1 MRTAF
6 LICGVLA
13 AGSAVA
19 QDTPL
24 QLDDLVVTTATRTE
38 TDLNDAMANVRVVTR
53 DDILRSGATDSIEL
67 LRYFAGIDIARTGGP
82 GQQTSIFM
90 RGAESNHTLVLI
102 DGIRSNP
109 ATIGVPAIQNITPEQ
124 IDRIEIVTGPRSSLY
139 GSDAIGGVI
148 NIITTAATPERAVS
162 IGGGT
167 KNTERA
173 SAQWGVRSGDTVFR
187 AGIDQLRT
195 GGVPTRSADDTD
207 RGFENLSAR
216 LSLSTPLA
224 GGQLIATHWQ
234 ASGDTEYSDFFL
246 NPVTQEFE
254 NQVTTLGWNKTISD
268 HWTTEVIIGRLVDD
282 LQQVESPDSVK
293 STRLSIDWQNTFQV
307 NANHQ
312 LVAGAYLAQETGKA
326 LSFGLGFDEDVD
338 IRAAYVQDQY
348 RNDRFQALVGVR
360 LSDHEAFGN
369 ELTWNAGAGYDVTD
383 QFTVQLDAGRAFRA
397 PDTTDRFGFG
407 GNQGLDAETST
418 QYQLRGIYSLDN
430 GLRISVEAFRNEIDD
445 LIEFDFATFQLF
457 NIAQATIE
465 GVGADLRWVNDR
477 WQVEVGVTHQDAR
490 NAETDTRL
498 LRRAR
503 VTSSARISRR
513 FGQHSVD
520 LSWRSDDARRD
531 FGGVRLAGYGIASIS
546 GRFAL
551 TADLALTARVDNVT
565 DKQFE
570 TAAGFNQLG
579 RSTTVQLRYTF

>member
-1 MRTAF
+1 
-6 LICGVLA
+6 
-13 AGSAVA
+13 
-19 QDTPL
+19 
-24 QLDDLVVTTATRTE
+24 
-38 TDLNDAMANVRVVTR
+38 
-53 DDILRSGATDSIEL
+53 
-67 LRYFAGIDIARTGGP
+67 
-82 GQQTSIFM
+82 
-90 RGAESNHTLVLI
+90 
-102 DGIRSNP
+102 
-109 ATIGVPAIQNITPEQ
+109 
-124 IDRIEIVTGPRSSLY
+124 
-139 GSDAIGGVI
+139 
-148 NIITTAATPERAVS
+148 
-162 IGGGT
+162 
-167 KNTERA
+167 
-173 SAQWGVRSGDTVFR
+173 
-187 AGIDQLRT
+187 
-195 GGVPTRSADDTD
+195 
-207 RGFENLSAR
+207 
-216 LSLSTPLA
+216 
-224 GGQLIATHWQ
+224 
-234 ASGDTEYSDFFL
+234 
-246 NPVTQEFE
+246 
-254 NQVTTLGWNKTISD
+254 
-268 HWTTEVIIGRLVDD
+268 LVDD

-348 RNDRFQALVGVR
+348 RNDRFQALVGIR

-383 QFTVQLDAGRAFRA
+383 QFTLQIDAGRAFRA

-407 GNQGLDAETST
+407 GNQDLDAETSM

-457 NIAQATIE
+457 IIAEATIE
-465 GVGADLRWVNDR
+465 GVSADARWVNDR
-477 WQVEVGVTHQDAR
+477 WQVEVGITHQDAR

-551 TADLALTARVDNVT
+551 ADDLALTARVDNVT
-565 DKQFE
+565 DKEFE

-579 RSTTVQLRYTF
+579 RTTTVQLRYTF